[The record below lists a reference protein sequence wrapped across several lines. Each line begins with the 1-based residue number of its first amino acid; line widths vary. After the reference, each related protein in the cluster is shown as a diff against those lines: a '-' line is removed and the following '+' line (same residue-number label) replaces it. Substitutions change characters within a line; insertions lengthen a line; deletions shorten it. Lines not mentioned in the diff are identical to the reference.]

1 MNIVNSHKIKRILKR
16 PNAKHASLLRQC
28 CARALA
34 RDARCL
40 RLVVTYPDPPPGK
53 LTREEFEARGPYYEF
68 VLTPEVSEELKR
80 IDKWLKRAVEQEER
94 WIDQKDDRG
103 NVRKLLHV
111 KTLGAALKMCEED
124 EVRAARK
131 KLVERDLADGND
143 PDDVQTAHRFDD
155 GMVAVKLK
163 TPTALRW
170 EGRHMR
176 HCLGDPVYA
185 RRLTTQGV
193 KYFSIRDAEGRP
205 HVTLEVVGR
214 RVTQCK
220 GRANSDPV
228 PSYGSKIEWLA
239 GAMGWHG
246 SALDGERDVADYMTL
261 NEMVFR
267 RDVSLS
273 EAMLPLARTLY
284 ARGSVRAAGL
294 DRLTT
299 LPWVMHVRGDL
310 ILRKCRNLRHM
321 PEWLRVD
328 GDVVLEDCGAVRHLA
343 TNVFVGG
350 MLSMRD
356 CPHILIDPERSFI
369 GRTQRVRQHPDAG
382 APPRLRIVRS
392 RAQPMR
398 RPNA

>member
-1 MNIVNSHKIKRILKR
+1 MNREDIDSLLKR
-16 PNAKHASLLRQC
+16 EQELLGKLMRQTC
-28 CARALA
+28 YRALEH
-34 RDARCL
+34 DMRCL
-40 RLVVTYPDPPPGK
+40 RHIVTYPDPAPAG
-53 LTREEFEARGPYYEF
+53 LTREKFARGPWYRFEP
-68 VLTPEVSEELKR
+68 TPEAERDLER
-80 IDKWLKRAVEQEER
+80 IESVLKRAIERNER
-94 WIDQKDDRG
+94 WIQKKDKNGR
-103 NVRKLLHV
+103 VRRLLHI
-111 KTLGAALKMCEED
+111 KTMEDARKMCEEEE
-124 EVRAARK
+124 EVATRRQLVQRA
-131 KLVERDLADGND
+131 LEEGND
-143 PDDVQTAHRFDD
+143 PNEVQTAHRFDD

-176 HCLGDPVYA
+176 HCLGDSVYA

-220 GRANSDPV
+220 GRANHDPV
-228 PSYGSKIEWLA
+228 PSYGAKIQWLA

-246 SALDGERDVADYMTL
+246 AALDGERDVADYMTL

-284 ARGSVRAAGL
+284 ARGTVRAAGL

-328 GDVVLEDCGAVRHLA
+328 GDMVLEDCGNVRHLA

-350 MLSMRD
+350 SLTVGD
-356 CPHILIDPERSFI
+356 CPHLLIDPERTFI
-369 GRTQRVRQHPDAG
+369 GRTQQVRRHPGTG
-382 APPRLRIVRS
+382 APPSLRIAGS

>member
-16 PNAKHASLLRQC
+16 PNAKHGSLLREC

-34 RDARCL
+34 RDQRCL
-40 RLVVTYPDPPPGK
+40 KRVVTYPDPAPK
-53 LTREEFEARGPYYEF
+53 WLTPEKFEARGPFYEF
-68 VLTPEVSEELKR
+68 VLPPEVARILKR
-80 IDKWLKRAVEQEER
+80 LDKWLKEAVEKEES
-94 WIDQKDDRG
+94 WIDKKDDSGR
-103 NVRKLLHV
+103 VKRLLHV
-111 KTLGAALKMCEED
+111 RTLDDAQRLCDED
-124 EVRAARK
+124 EARATRK
-131 KLVERDLADGND
+131 KLVERDLAEGND
-143 PDDVQTAHRFDD
+143 PADVQTAHRFDD

-176 HCLGDPVYA
+176 HCLGDLAYA

-193 KYFSIRDAEGRP
+193 KYYSIRDAQGRP

-220 GRANSDPV
+220 GRANHDPV
-228 PSYGSKIEWLA
+228 PAYGAKIEWLA
-239 GAMGWHG
+239 GAMDWHG
-246 SALDGERDVADYMTL
+246 SALDGERAMADYMTL

-284 ARGSVRAAGL
+284 ARGTVRATGL

-328 GDVVLEDCGAVRHLA
+328 GDLVLEDCGAVRQLA
-343 TNVFVGG
+343 SNVFVGG
-350 MLSMRD
+350 TLSMND

-369 GRTQRVRQHPDAG
+369 GRTQRVRQSPGTG
-382 APPRLRIVRS
+382 APPSLRIAAS
-392 RAQPMR
+392 RAQPI
-398 RPNA
+398 RPDA

>member
-1 MNIVNSHKIKRILKR
+1 MKIVNRDDINNTLKR
-16 PNAKHASLLRQC
+16 PEELLEKLMRQAC
-28 CARALA
+28 YRALEH
-34 RDARCL
+34 DMTCL
-40 RLVVTYPDPPPGK
+40 RHVVTYPDPPPTDV
-53 LTREEFEARGPYYEF
+53 TREKFARGPWYEF
-68 VLTPEVSEELKR
+68 ALTAEAAKSLEHIET
-80 IDKWLKRAVEQEER
+80 WLKNAIEQKET
-94 WIDQKDDRG
+94 WIEKKDTSGR
-103 NVRKLLHV
+103 VRRLLHI
-111 KTLGAALKMCEED
+111 KTLGDALKMREED
-124 EVRAARK
+124 GARAVRRQ
-131 KLVERDLADGND
+131 LAQRNLEDGND
-143 PDDVQTAHRFDD
+143 PEDVQTAHLFDE
-155 GMVAVKLK
+155 GMVAVRLK
-163 TPTALRW
+163 TPKALRF
-170 EGRHMR
+170 EGRFMR
-176 HCLGDPVYA
+176 HCLGDLVYA

-193 KYFSIRDAEGRP
+193 KYFSIRDAQGRP

-228 PSYGSKIEWLA
+228 PSYGSKLEWLA

-246 SALDGERDVADYMTL
+246 AALDGERDVADYMTL
-261 NEMVFR
+261 DEMVFR
-267 RDVSLS
+267 RDVTLS

-284 ARGSVRAAGL
+284 ARGTVRAAGL

-328 GDVVLEDCGAVRHLA
+328 GDVVLEDCGGVRHLA
-343 TNVFVGG
+343 ANVFVGG
-350 MLSMRD
+350 TLSMRD

-369 GRTQRVRQHPDAG
+369 GRTQRARQHPDDG
-382 APPRLRIVRS
+382 APPSWRIAGS